1 MAGRIVVGMT
11 TKSQRIWG
19 WYFFDWASQPYST
32 LLLTFVFSPY
42 FASVAVAAFLAQG
55 MDKTAADAAAT
66 AYWAGGQTIFGL
78 IIAVMAPVLGAVADG
93 SGLRMTRIWGFS
105 ALYVLGSM
113 MLWTLSPIQPDL
125 FMAVVWFGIG
135 LIGMEFATIFTNS
148 LMPDLTDDRDMGKIS
163 GSGSAFGYLGG
174 IVALILILTLF
185 NENGDTGKTLIGI
198 PPLFGL
204 DPALREGTRAVG
216 PFTAVWYIL
225 LMLPFFLWVREAQGT
240 GRPMRLTASLAA
252 LWRLILSLRQRPSL
266 SAHLMSSMLYRDAL
280 NALYAMG
287 GIYAV
292 NILGWTITQLG
303 VFGIIGAL
311 SASLFT
317 WIGGKIDSARGPKAV
332 IVVSIWVLIAVCLV
346 VGGMSRQYFFSVPI
360 TPGSSLPDIIFY
372 ICGCAIGAAGGSL
385 QAASR
390 TMMVFHTT
398 PERAVEAFGLYALSG
413 RATTFLG
420 TGAVTVVTLIS
431 GSQRIGIALPL
442 IVLFI
447 AGMLILRWVKPR
459 GERT

>member
-1 MAGRIVVGMT
+1 M
-11 TKSQRIWG
+11 TKSKRIWG

-42 FASVAVAAFLAQG
+42 FASVAVAAYLAQG
-55 MDKTAADAAAT
+55 MTKDAADAAAT

-78 IIAVMAPVLGAVADG
+78 IIAFMAPVLGAVADG
-93 SGLRMTRIWGFS
+93 SGRRMPWIWGFS
-105 ALYVLGSM
+105 GLYVLGSW
-113 MLWTLSPIQPDL
+113 MLWTLTPTEPDL
-125 FMAVVWFGIG
+125 FMAVFWFGLG

-148 LMPDLTDDRDMGKIS
+148 MMPDLTDDADMGKVS
-163 GSGSAFGYLGG
+163 GAGSAFGYLGG

-185 NENGDTGKTLIGI
+185 NENGDSGTTLIGI
-198 PPLFGL
+198 APLFGL
-204 DPALREGTRAVG
+204 DAALREGTRAVG
-216 PFTAVWYIL
+216 PFTAIWYVIF
-225 LMLPFFLWVREAQGT
+225 MLPFFVWVKEARGAGT
-240 GRPMRLTASLAA
+240 GMGLGKSLGQLWA
-252 LWRLILSLRQRPSL
+252 LIVSLRQRQSL
-266 SAHLMSSMLYRDAL
+266 GAHLISSMLYRDAL

-311 SASLFT
+311 SAALFT
-317 WIGGKIDSARGPKAV
+317 WIGGKVDSARGPKPV
-332 IVVSIWVLIAVCLV
+332 ILVSIWVLIAVCLV
-346 VGGMSRQYFFSVPI
+346 VAGMSRQNFFGLPMAA
-360 TPGSSLPDIIFY
+360 GSAMPDIIFY

-398 PERAVEAFGLYALSG
+398 PDRAVEAFGLYALSG
-413 RATTFLG
+413 RATTFIGTLG
-420 TGAVTVVTLIS
+420 VTVVTLIS

-447 AGMLILRWVKPR
+447 LGMVFLRWVKPM
-459 GERT
+459 GERV